1 MWEGAFRALFALW
14 GEEGR
19 RAPSAEASHAIC
31 FSLIGGRGGAL
42 PLWEDREVF
51 TGLSRRSG
59 ERERAR
65 VRNPL
70 AIQYRLWSCECRCAR
85 HEYSAAHCTC
95 KPSSETPRVDLRR
108 FQKFENEGAT
118 FDPTFEL
125 DHDKDQTNEKQRP
138 NKGGPAVGR
147 CRRVKGALKGL

>member
-70 AIQYRLWSCECRCAR
+70 AIQYRLWSCECRCGR

-95 KPSSETPRVDLRR
+95 KPSSETPRVTCGGSKNSKMKVQLSIRR
-108 FQKFENEGAT
+108 SNLIMTKT
-118 FDPTFEL
+118 
-125 DHDKDQTNEKQRP
+125 KQMR
-138 NKGGPAVGR
+138 NKGQT
-147 CRRVKGALKGL
+147 KGAQPLGGVGGLKGH